1 MRYQNQK
8 ITKNYKFTGL
18 IRLYFGQK
26 SVKKCTKKRM
36 IAERLIAEIS
46 KIPQSK
52 VTSLKSPKKRL
63 FLQLCVLHSSI
74 IYVRV
79 LGLKNTVSKIRPQK
93 YRLKNTASTIRP
105 QQYDLKNTAS
115 KIRPQKYHECHF
127 PLKSGLM

>member
-74 IYVRV
+74 IYVTFYSSLPV
-79 LGLKNTVSKIRPQK
+79 YCYGHQKSLKGQCSSFMSTTIFMCLFSHEAISFFRTRQI
-93 YRLKNTASTIRP
+93 LKC
-105 QQYDLKNTAS
+105 K
-115 KIRPQKYHECHF
+115 
-127 PLKSGLM
+127 